1 MKTKLLALAI
11 GTACAATAGAADFG
25 QKVEALLK
33 AQSLSL
39 FGVIS
44 PLSDSSTTQITGTAA
59 QADPTKLVTL
69 AAGLTARVVSE
80 ADGLGGNMDQMIL
93 WPDAVNPTHLIACN
107 EEGTAAPGVQRIRL
121 SDGAV
126 ETILTGLNRCDP
138 LRKTPWG
145 TIIAAEEN
153 GLASRFVEIINPLNT
168 TGVTISGTVLTGTD
182 AGNIAVRTALGA
194 FSFEGIAILPSGVTY
209 YSDENRP
216 GTAGLGGPGGS
227 QMKFIPSAQ
236 WTPGNPAITSLAQ
249 SPYTAGRIFGLRIG
263 KNSNNTDVGQ
273 GNEFGRGVWVEL
285 VEGQVIGTTTI
296 ARSDLRGAA
305 SALKLTAYYRPEDI
319 DIDLKALDAGNVRF
333 CGTNTGQD
341 LPVASGGD
349 NHWGEVYCITDGTTA
364 QAGDTTTTTQ
374 IIGGVTYTQLTAST
388 PEYQPLIFGNFDF
401 AMMDNVAYQPG
412 RGNWVI
418 HEDGEGP
425 VATPKRGND
434 LWDCLDDGADK
445 DILSDGCV
453 KIATINDQSG
463 SLAGGGG
470 AEWTGGI
477 FDATGKRFFVSVQ
490 HAIGVGTTGTYGP
503 GYAHG
508 YIIEIDGWQ

>member
-44 PLSDSSTTQITGTAA
+44 PLSDSSTAQITGTAA